1 MRTLRILFTLLP
13 WVVSLLRDRRRW
25 VLWGIPER
33 RTPAFHRRRAE
44 GIVRDIASLGPTF
57 IKLAQVFAARADLI
71 GEPYISVLGTLHDQ
85 VPAVPVAAIEREI
98 VAAYGQAPEALF
110 ERFDRTPV
118 AAASLGQVHR
128 AQYKGRD
135 VAVKVLRPGVEQL
148 VHQDLIIARRILRWV
163 ARQWPNPHVHGV
175 QSVIEE
181 FSDRIHEEMDFRLEA
196 EYATEIRKNFEA
208 DDQVIVPAIVHELTR
223 QRVLVLDF
231 IEGRRIDRLEG
242 SEDEAKRIT
251 AVLVEMYVQ
260 MMLIDG
266 LFHADPHPGNLLVS
280 ADGRLVLLDFGMVV
294 RVAPETRLQLIR
306 TVLAAVRQDA
316 DGIVAGFTALGLIAD
331 HADMGEIHRLVQLLL
346 DTAYRQ
352 DTTTQDRIKMMLADR
367 VMHALYDFPVVLPR
381 DMVYFARTASL
392 IEGVGTRYDPYFQ
405 AIPVASPIVLRM
417 RSRILRSLGETPAP
431 SVAEIATIAG
441 FAVGRLWK
449 RLRGLAQSA
458 AEDGG
463 ERQRTAEDGGGRR
476 RTAENGGERQR
487 TAEDGRERQRTAENG
502 RELQR
507 TAV

>member
-25 VLWGIPER
+25 VLWGTPAL
-33 RTPAFHRRRAE
+33 RTPEFHRQRAE
-44 GIVRDIASLGPTF
+44 GIVSDIASLGPTF

-85 VPAVPVAAIEREI
+85 VPAVPVAEIEREI
-98 VAAYGQAPEALF
+98 VAAYGKTPEALF

-128 AQYKGRD
+128 AQFKGRD

-148 VHQDLIIARRILRWV
+148 VDQDLRIARRIMRWV
-163 ARQWPNPHVHGV
+163 ALQWPNPHVHGV
-175 QSVIEE
+175 QAVIEE

-196 EYATEIRKNFEA
+196 EYATEIRKNFAA

-223 QRVLVLDF
+223 QRVLVLDY
-231 IEGRRIDRLEG
+231 IEGRRIDRLDV
-242 SEDEAKRIT
+242 SDDEAKRIT
-251 AVLVEMYVQ
+251 AVLIEMYVQ

-266 LFHADPHPGNLLVS
+266 LFHADPHPGNLLVA

-294 RVAPETRLQLIR
+294 RVEPETRLQLIR

-316 DGIVAGFTALGLIAD
+316 DGIIAGFNALGLIAAN
-331 HADMGEIHRLVQLLL
+331 ADMNEIQRLVHLLL

-392 IEGVGTRYDPYFQ
+392 IEGLGTRYDAYFQ

-431 SVAEIATIAG
+431 SVAEIATLAG
-441 FAVGRLWK
+441 FAVGRVWK
-449 RLRGLAQSA
+449 RM
-458 AEDGG
+458 
-463 ERQRTAEDGGGRR
+463 
-476 RTAENGGERQR
+476 
-487 TAEDGRERQRTAENG
+487 
-502 RELQR
+502 RELAR
-507 TAV
+507 

>member
-25 VLWGIPER
+25 VLWGAPEA
-33 RTPAFHRRRAE
+33 RTGEFHRRRAD

-85 VPAVPVAAIEREI
+85 VPAVPVAEIEREI
-98 VAAYGQAPEALF
+98 IAAYGTPPDALF

-128 AQYKGRD
+128 ALYKGRD
-135 VAVKVLRPGVEQL
+135 VAVKVLRPGVEHL
-148 VHQDLIIARRILRWV
+148 VAQDLRLARRIMRWV
-163 ARQWPNPHVHGV
+163 ARQWPNPHVRGV
-175 QSVIEE
+175 QAVIEE

-208 DDQVIVPAIVHELTR
+208 DDQVIVPAIVHALTR
-223 QRVLVLDF
+223 QRVLVLDY
-231 IEGRRIDRLEG
+231 IEGRRIDRLEV
-242 SEDEAKRIT
+242 SDDEAKRIT
-251 AVLVEMYVQ
+251 AVLIEMYVQ

-266 LFHADPHPGNLLVS
+266 LFHADPHPGNLLVA

-294 RVAPETRLQLIR
+294 RVAPETRRQLIR

-316 DGIVAGFTALGLIAD
+316 DGIIAGFNGLGLIAAN
-331 HADMGEIHRLVQLLL
+331 ADMSEIPRLVRLLL

-352 DTTTQDRIKMMLADR
+352 DTTTQDRVKMMLADR

-417 RSRILRSLGETPAP
+417 RSRILRSLGETPTP
-431 SVAEIATIAG
+431 SVAEVATLAG
-441 FAVGRLWK
+441 FAMGRVWK
-449 RLRGLAQSA
+449 RMRAFAQSRT
-458 AEDGG
+458 EYDRV
-463 ERQRTAEDGGGRR
+463 RQSS
-476 RTAENGGERQR
+476 
-487 TAEDGRERQRTAENG
+487 
-502 RELQR
+502 
-507 TAV
+507 AV